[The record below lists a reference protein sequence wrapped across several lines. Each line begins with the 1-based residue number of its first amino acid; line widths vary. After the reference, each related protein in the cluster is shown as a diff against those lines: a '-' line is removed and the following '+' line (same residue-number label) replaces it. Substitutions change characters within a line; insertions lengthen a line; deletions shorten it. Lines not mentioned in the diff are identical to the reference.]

1 MLHVMRCCVHSRDV
15 IRPPVM
21 PHTSTA
27 VMCTE
32 SASMLA
38 VGLKMAILCQG

>member
-1 MLHVMRCCVHSRDV
+1 MLHLIRCCVHSRDV
-15 IRPPVM
+15 VRPPVM

-32 SASMLA
+32 WASMLA